1 MADERLRAELT
12 SIGSAS
18 AEVALSDAP
27 VGERLE
33 AALLALAEHRAPGT
47 TCPSDAARAVGGAD
61 WRDLM
66 DRTREIARDL
76 ARRGVVEVTR
86 RGEVLAVDES
96 WRGPIRVRLAP
107 PTR

>member
-12 SIGSAS
+12 SSGSTW

-33 AALLALAEHRAPGT
+33 AALLALAEHRAPRT

-76 ARRGVVEVTR
+76 ARRGAVEITQ
-86 RGEVLAVDES
+86 RGEVLDVDEP
-96 WRGPIRVRLAP
+96 WRGPIRIRSALSG
-107 PTR
+107 R

>member
-1 MADERLRAELT
+1 MVDERLRVELT
-12 SIGSAS
+12 SVGSAS
-18 AEVALSDAP
+18 AKVALSDAP

-33 AALLALAEHRAPGT
+33 AARLALAEHRAPRT

-76 ARRGVVEVTR
+76 ARRGVVEITQ
-86 RGEVLAVDES
+86 RGEVLDVDGS
-96 WRGPIRVRLAP
+96 WRGPVRVRLAP
-107 PTR
+107 PTP